1 MPPKRLK
8 KIRHFGVVVGSDGK
22 ESWDA
27 DNIRKH
33 ICMLAK
39 NTMVQVWSVIMFSSI
54 TLRQDGGEKS
64 TYSMSSIEKG
74 CIACLAYIVCVS
86 PSITASSVFVICLK
100 QLWSLHLSLN
110 MFTSDIHLFWLPCI

>member
-1 MPPKRLK
+1 MPLKRLK
-8 KIRHFGVVVGSDGK
+8 KIRHFGVVVVGSDGE

-33 ICMLAK
+33 TCVLAK
-39 NTMVQVWSVIMFSSI
+39 NTMVQVWLVIMFSSI

-74 CIACLAYIVCVS
+74 CIACLAYIVCYS
-86 PSITASSVFVICLK
+86 PSITAFSVFVICLK
-100 QLWSLHLSLN
+100 QSCGVYL
-110 MFTSDIHLFWLPCI
+110 